1 MSHRIGE
8 VLSKWQA
15 RRLAMFG
22 AVFVALVWA
31 VWKFVLTGGVM
42 TMGGASNNKKKEQG
56 AKSDVERLERI
67 NIRLIN
73 ALVFTIVLLV
83 LSWVG
88 FLRYERSFIEEV
100 ITIEVEEKSDGYR
113 ENSDAAG
120 RVRSG
125 IDYPYHD

>member
-1 MSHRIGE
+1 
-8 VLSKWQA
+8 
-15 RRLAMFG
+15 
-22 AVFVALVWA
+22 
-31 VWKFVLTGGVM
+31 
-42 TMGGASNNKKKEQG
+42 MGSASNNKKKEQI
-56 AKSDVERLERI
+56 AKADSERLERI
-67 NIRLIN
+67 NIRLLN

-100 ITIEVEEKSDGYR
+100 ITIEVEEKADGYR

-125 IDYPYHD
+125 ADYPYHDSTAQTEVGGDGGMERPIWMAEG

>member
-1 MSHRIGE
+1 M
-8 VLSKWQA
+8 L
-15 RRLAMFG
+15 G

-42 TMGGASNNKKKEQG
+42 AMGGASNNKKKEQG

-67 NIRLIN
+67 NIRLLN

-88 FLRYERSFIEEV
+88 FLRYERALIDDI
-100 ITIEVEEKSDGYR
+100 ITIEVEESDEHR
-113 ENSDAAG
+113 ENSDAAWG
-120 RVRSG
+120 SG
-125 IDYPYHD
+125 IYYNHSHYD